1 VDDVEQMLNRV
12 KQSEGMEGFV
22 LVFQDNGEMFKMKSE
37 WYFERSRK
45 QAGTQASMMR
55 TELIVVN

>member
-45 QAGTQASMMR
+45 QAGTSD
-55 TELIVVN
+55 LDDINDIYVD